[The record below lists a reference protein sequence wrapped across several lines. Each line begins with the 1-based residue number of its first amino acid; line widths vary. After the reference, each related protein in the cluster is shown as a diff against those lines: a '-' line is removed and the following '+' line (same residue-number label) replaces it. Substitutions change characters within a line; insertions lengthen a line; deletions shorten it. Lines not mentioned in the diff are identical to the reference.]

1 MPAQAPGEKYSRA
14 EVRRI
19 LGISEQQ
26 LLGWERQGLIPTARE
41 YSFSDL
47 IALRTLKELRQKRV
61 SSRLIGR
68 ALASLR
74 SKLAEVPDPLK
85 ALKMWRVGKRI
96 AVQVDGQRM
105 EAISGQLLIDF
116 EPAEIDNLRSF
127 PRETNQESARR
138 RKEADFW
145 FEKGL
150 DLEESGAPVKQVM
163 EAYEKA
169 LELCQVAVG
178 ALVNLGTVHFQLRQF
193 AEAETYYRRAVE
205 ADPGYALAH
214 FNLGN
219 LYDEQNDLERAY
231 RHYVMALQLNPQYA
245 DAHYNMALLC
255 ERKGDLLTAT
265 RHWKVYLKID
275 PTSEWAAIAHR
286 QLERLRKETVIESR

>member
-1 MPAQAPGEKYSRA
+1 MIPA
-14 EVRRI
+14 
-19 LGISEQQ
+19 
-26 LLGWERQGLIPTARE
+26 ARE

-85 ALKMWRVGKRI
+85 ELKMWRDGKRI

-116 EPAEIDNLRSF
+116 ESAEIDNLRSF
-127 PRETNQESARR
+127 PKQNNRESARR

-219 LYDEQNDLERAY
+219 LYDEQNDLERAS
-231 RHYVMALQLNPQYA
+231 RHYVMALQLNPQYG

-275 PTSEWAAIAHR
+275 PSSEWAAIAHR

>member
-26 LLGWERQGLIPTARE
+26 LLGWERQGLIPAARE

-85 ALKMWRVGKRI
+85 ELKMWRDGKRI

-116 EPAEIDNLRSF
+116 ESAEIDNLRSF

-219 LYDEQNDLERAY
+219 LYDEQNDLERAS

-275 PTSEWAAIAHR
+275 PSSEWAAIAHR